1 MSAKTAS
8 TDTKN
13 FNLKMKVEQIFYIE
27 FRACSET
34 LYNKFQLGDK
44 IFHHPNQIMDRTDYG

>member
-1 MSAKTAS
+1 
-8 TDTKN
+8 
-13 FNLKMKVEQIFYIE
+13 MKVEQIFYIE